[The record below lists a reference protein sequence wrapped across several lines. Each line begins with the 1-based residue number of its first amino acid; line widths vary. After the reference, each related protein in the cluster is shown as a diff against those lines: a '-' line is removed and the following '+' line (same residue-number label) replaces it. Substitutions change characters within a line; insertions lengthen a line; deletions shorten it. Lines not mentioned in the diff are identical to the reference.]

1 MCHPANVK
9 HLHWTPTPRGGGVTC
24 CLHVCLRICSSEAC
38 VSPAFFST
46 LNSPL
51 AVFHSS
57 GLRGKL
63 LLSSP
68 FCLGRGGGRQGE
80 AGPQQPQSADLV
92 GMQKRDLNRRSR
104 GKNRVRRFF
113 FFFSPTWSFRSSWS
127 FGSFLS
133 SIFCFAAFSF
143 STAPLFF
150 RDLSFPFPVPPLSHY
165 CSYCH
170 TPMSP
175 MQNSPDCRDSNS
187 PSPSLCPAWLPW
199 AF

>member
-80 AGPQQPQSADLV
+80 AGPQQPQSADQV

-113 FFFSPTWSFRSSWS
+113 FFFLLPGHSVPPEVLVPFFPASSVLLLFRSPQHLYFSEICP
-127 FGSFLS
+127 FL
-133 SIFCFAAFSF
+133 F
-143 STAPLFF
+143 LYL
-150 RDLSFPFPVPPLSHY
+150 R
-165 CSYCH
+165 
-170 TPMSP
+170 
-175 MQNSPDCRDSNS
+175 
-187 PSPSLCPAWLPW
+187 
-199 AF
+199 

>member
-80 AGPQQPQSADLV
+80 AGPQQPQSADQV

-113 FFFSPTWSFRSSWS
+113 FFFSYLVIPFLLKFW
-127 FGSFLS
+127 FLS
-133 SIFCFAAFSF
+133 FQHLLFCCFFVLHSTFIFQRSVLSF
-143 STAPLFF
+143 SCTSAEPL
-150 RDLSFPFPVPPLSHY
+150 LQLLP
-165 CSYCH
+165 H
-170 TPMSP
+170 T
-175 MQNSPDCRDSNS
+175 NVSN
-187 PSPSLCPAWLPW
+187 AK
-199 AF
+199 